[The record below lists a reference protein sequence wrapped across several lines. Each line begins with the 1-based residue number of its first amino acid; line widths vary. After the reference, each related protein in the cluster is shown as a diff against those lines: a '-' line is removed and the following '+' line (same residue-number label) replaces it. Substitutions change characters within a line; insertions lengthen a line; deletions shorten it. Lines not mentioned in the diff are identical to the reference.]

1 MSRVII
7 DTDPGTDDAIALIA
21 ALNSPELDV
30 AALTT
35 VTGNAS
41 LQDATRNALG
51 LLTSLRRSDIRVY
64 VGADTP
70 LTGQFALA
78 EHYHGPGGMTIELPE
93 SVDMPSAVP
102 ADRYIASAAA
112 NFDEAIT
119 IIALGPLTNVAVAI
133 QRRPEIKD
141 RIKEIFVM
149 GGAVEV
155 GGNVTPYAEFNIY
168 DDPRAANVV
177 FDSGIPITLVGLDV
191 CERVAFG
198 LAESDW
204 KSGASTGERLAA
216 RIIEGWFEIHPE
228 YDRYVLCDPL
238 TVAAAIAPD
247 LLAYRHTGIIVE
259 EEGEQK
265 GRTRADYKGTEVRVA
280 VDVDVER
287 ARQLI
292 LDRLRTTD

>member
-1 MSRVII
+1 MNKVII
-7 DTDPGTDDAIALIA
+7 DTDPGTDDAVALIA

-51 LLTSLRRSDIRVY
+51 LLTALSRSDIPVY

-70 LTGQFALA
+70 LVGKFEYA
-78 EHYHGPGGMTIELPE
+78 ENYHGPGGMTTPLPE
-93 SVDMPSAVP
+93 PESAPSPTP
-102 ADRYIASAAA
+102 AERYIRDAARDSNGDLA
-112 NFDEAIT
+112 
-119 IIALGPLTNVAVAI
+119 IIALGPLTNVALAI
-133 QRRPEIKD
+133 RNAPDIMNRV
-141 RIKEIFVM
+141 REIFVM

-168 DDPRAANVV
+168 DDPRAANIV
-177 FDSGIPITLVGLDV
+177 FDSGIPVTLVGLDV

-198 LAESDW
+198 LADSDW
-204 KSGASTGERLAA
+204 RSGASTGERLAA
-216 RIIEGWFEIHPE
+216 RIIEGWAEIHPE

-238 TVAAAIAPD
+238 TVAAAIQHD
-247 LLAYRHTGIIVE
+247 LLVYRRAKVAVHE
-259 EEGEQK
+259 SGERK
-265 GRTRADYKGTEVRVA
+265 GKTRAEYDSGDVRVA

-287 ARQLI
+287 ARQLV
-292 LDRLRTTD
+292 LDRLKTPD

>member
-1 MSRVII
+1 MSRIII

-21 ALNSPELDV
+21 ALNSPELDI
-30 AALTT
+30 AGLTT

-41 LQDATRNALG
+41 LRDATRNALG
-51 LLTSLRRSDIRVY
+51 LLTSLRRSEVRVHI
-64 VGADTP
+64 GAETP
-70 LTGQFALA
+70 LKGQFALA
-78 EHYHGPGGMTIELPE
+78 EDYHGPGGMTVELPE
-93 SVDMPSAVP
+93 SAELPSAVP
-102 ADRYIASAAA
+102 ADRYIAAAAA
-112 NFDEAIT
+112 NFDEAVT

-133 QRRPEIKD
+133 QRHPEVKH

-198 LAESDW
+198 IAETDW
-204 KSGASTGERLAA
+204 KSGTSTGEQLAR

-228 YDRYVLCDPL
+228 LDRYVLCDPL
-238 TVAAAIAPD
+238 TVAATIDPE
-247 LLAYRHTGIIVE
+247 LLTYRPARITVD
-259 EEGEQK
+259 EEGDQK
-265 GRTRADYKGTEVRVA
+265 GRTRADYGGTQVKVA
-280 VDVDVER
+280 VDVDVAG

>member
-1 MSRVII
+1 MNRVII

-30 AALTT
+30 LALTT

-51 LLTSLRRSDIRVY
+51 LLACLSRSDIPVY
-64 VGADTP
+64 VGADIP
-70 LTGQFALA
+70 LIGKFEFA
-78 EHYHGPGGMTIELPE
+78 ENYHGPGGMTTPLPE
-93 SVDMPSAVP
+93 PESAPGYIP
-102 ADRYIASAAA
+102 AERYICDAAR
-112 NFDEAIT
+112 DSGYDLT
-119 IIALGPLTNVAVAI
+119 IIALGPLTNVALAI
-133 QRRPEIKD
+133 QNEPDIMKRVKD
-141 RIKEIFVM
+141 IFVM

-177 FDSGIPITLVGLDV
+177 FGSGIPITLVGLNV

-198 LAESDW
+198 LSDSDW
-204 KSGASTGERLAA
+204 KVGTSTGERLAA
-216 RIIEGWFEIHPE
+216 RIMEGWFEIHPE

-238 TVAAAIAPD
+238 TVAAAIQLD
-247 LLAYRHTGIIVE
+247 LLDYRRAKVTVDE
-259 EEGEQK
+259 SGEQK
-265 GRTRADYKGTEVRVA
+265 GRTRAEYDAGDIKVA

-287 ARQLI
+287 ARQLV
-292 LDRLRTTD
+292 LDRLRTVD

>member
-1 MSRVII
+1 MTKIII

-51 LLTSLRRSDIRVY
+51 LLAELGRSDIPVY

-70 LTGQFALA
+70 LVGEFEFA
-78 EHYHGPGGMTIELPE
+78 ENYHGPGGMTTPLPE
-93 SVDMPSAVP
+93 PQSAPEPVS
-102 ADRYIASAAA
+102 AERYIRDAAR
-112 NFDEAIT
+112 ESGGHLIV
-119 IIALGPLTNVAVAI
+119 IALGPLTNVALAI
-133 QRRPEIKD
+133 RREPRVMDGVKH
-141 RIKEIFVM
+141 IFVM

-155 GGNVTPYAEFNIY
+155 GGNITPYAEFNIY
-168 DDPRAANVV
+168 DDPRAANIV
-177 FDSGIPITLVGLDV
+177 FDSGIPVTLVGLDV

-198 LAESDW
+198 LAETDW

-216 RIIEGWFEIHPE
+216 RIMRGWFDIHPE
-228 YDRYVLCDPL
+228 HDRYVLCDPL

-247 LLAYRHTGIIVE
+247 LLTYRRAKVAVDE
-259 EEGEQK
+259 DGEQK
-265 GRTRADYKGTEVRVA
+265 GRTRAEYGAGDVSVA
-280 VDVDVER
+280 VDVDIER
-287 ARQLI
+287 ARRLV
-292 LDRLRTTD
+292 LDRLKTAD

>member
-1 MSRVII
+1 MTRVII

-21 ALNSPELDV
+21 ALNSPELDI
-30 AALTT
+30 AGLTT
-35 VTGNAS
+35 VTGNTS

-51 LLTSLRRSDIRVY
+51 LLTSLRNFDTRVHI
-64 VGADTP
+64 GADTP
-70 LTGQFALA
+70 LTGEFALA

-93 SVDMPSAVP
+93 SVEMLSAVP
-102 ADRYIASAAA
+102 ADRYISSAAA
-112 NFDEAIT
+112 TFDEAIT

-133 QRRPEIKD
+133 QRRPEVKD

-155 GGNVTPYAEFNIY
+155 GGNVTQYAEFNIY
-168 DDPRAANVV
+168 DDPRATNVV

-198 LAESDW
+198 LAETDW
-204 KSGASTGERLAA
+204 RSGTSTGERLAA

-247 LLAYRHTGIIVE
+247 LLTYRHAGITVV

-265 GRTRADYKGTEVRVA
+265 GRTRADYKGTEVKVA
-280 VDVDVER
+280 VDVEVES

-292 LDRLRTTD
+292 LDRLRTAD

>member
-1 MSRVII
+1 MSRIII

-21 ALNSPELDV
+21 ALNSPELDI
-30 AALTT
+30 AGLTT

-41 LQDATRNALG
+41 LRDATRNALG
-51 LLTSLRRSDIRVY
+51 LLMSLRNFDIRVHI
-64 VGADTP
+64 GAEKP
-70 LTGQFALA
+70 LTGEFALA

-93 SVDMPSAVP
+93 SVEMLSAIA
-102 ADRYIASAAA
+102 ADRYISTSAA
-112 NFDEAIT
+112 NFDEPIT
-119 IIALGPLTNVAVAI
+119 IIALGPLTNVSVAI
-133 QRRPEIKD
+133 RQHPEIKH

-155 GGNVTPYAEFNIY
+155 GGNITPYAEFNIY

-198 LAESDW
+198 IAETDW
-204 KSGASTGERLAA
+204 KSGTSKGERLAA

-228 YDRYVLCDPL
+228 YDKYVLCDPL

-247 LLAYRHTGIIVE
+247 LLTYRSARVTVD
-259 EEGEQK
+259 EEGERK
-265 GRTRADYKGTEVRVA
+265 GRTRADYEGTEVKVA
-280 VDVDVER
+280 VDVDVQR

-292 LDRLRTTD
+292 LDRLKTAD